1 MTTRLTIYSN
11 TRSGAS
17 FASRVNKQAASQVA
31 QEWTYA
37 ALISEKNNR
46 HHDTDSAKIFVGDI
60 PMEEAN
66 AA

>member
-17 FASRVNKQAASQVA
+17 LSSRLSKQSSNQVA

-46 HHDTDSAKIFVGDI
+46 GENDGASSFVGDL
-60 PMEEAN
+60 PMDEAN